1 MRMTARMFGVL
12 CAASLVFCAA
22 CDGIGN
28 KDEDEDNP
36 VVTVSY
42 DVGKIVTFME
52 RQYLVTKNSE
62 GAVTTELT
70 AVQAT
75 DLGTYYPNERADAY
89 RKKLLADYGVTA
101 YVELFD
107 ITEGKEISPSSGDS
121 ALYDTYIILHGGKGI
136 YKIRQRR
143 IAKDLFSG
151 DDAESRSQP
160 FKAKTNDELRQN
172 YDPNLIAITN
182 TLFETNLAK
191 KFQEEYNFIYAGD
204 KDADKQTLT
213 YSDSELDYVFK
224 KLNYAKVNGSERNV
238 YGFRERNA
246 VAGKRVNGERCWEL
260 NHLNANSRFFE
271 FNIIADG
278 SYRLSAYGEGTVD
291 GSASDTVYKGTLTIK
306 GVQYDSSG
314 KLDLRYDVG
323 IKKNGSTI
331 SKSILP
337 EGFDDNFV
345 IKSSRMVSVE
355 GVNFNVHETI
365 TFFVPF
371 FNDNFVVNHNAVLN
385 KYTKVTFVPKAE
397 NGGVIYVPKTDTAY
411 PYDFIA
417 QFVKDYQSLFGKGG
431 SSLPTDVELQPDTDV
446 DTDTTTPRFMFTGD
460 SLRIELEEMKHNFVL
475 SEEPAASGGKSGKL
489 VDENSRAEA
498 IITFPA
504 GTYSG
509 YAVIRAPSG
518 DNDAFYVKFGDNYIR
533 VYADDPLPTGYAR
546 TSRTPINLS
555 CSNEVTVRMT
565 ILKDSPDKSGETGMF
580 IDYVEFTKAG
590 SQAGQGGSGGE
601 DNPKV
606 TYEVGTIMT
615 MSSGTTYLVTKNSE
629 VANGLT
635 ATGTVTT
642 DWGTYYQNESA
653 AAYREKLLAG
663 CNVTT
668 YIELFDLSSSKG
680 DDKLDDRYIILC
692 NRKHYYTIT
701 QSWVKA
707 NMPAEGT
714 TAFADMTENGLRE
727 QYDPNVVVFYN
738 EVADFG
744 TDLSKKIYKK
754 YTFAYNDYSRVSFT
768 NDNMT
773 QFEENKAYRWINGGT
788 QWRGSYS
795 VTTKKENDG
804 REKKSYNLKEGM
816 VNKSFANFDRYSD
829 GTYRVVCKGVGTL
842 GGETSDQVYQ
852 NLITIRK
859 LQYSADA
866 PTGEIDYSV
875 RMRKNG
881 EEENKNYTTF
891 DPNEHNCLEISAA
904 TVMMSGIPVPATIT
918 FIARY
923 EDADAPLGK
932 YTKLIFEPQAKDGV
946 VVYEPK
952 TDRDYDYDF
961 VRRFIDDYQSL
972 YAGAFP
978 SL

>member
-42 DVGKIVTFME
+42 DVGTIVGFNGKD
-52 RQYLVTKNSE
+52 YLVTKNSE

-70 AVQAT
+70 AVQTT

-172 YDPNLIAITN
+172 YDPNLINITN

-204 KDADKQTLT
+204 KDADKQRLA

-224 KLNYAKVNGSERNV
+224 RLNYAKINGSERNV

-385 KYTKVTFVPKAE
+385 KYTKVTFVPKTE

-411 PYDFIA
+411 PYEFIA
-417 QFVKDYQSLFGKGG
+417 QFMKDYQTVFGKKQ
-431 SSLPTDVELQPDTDV
+431 PDVELQPDIDV

-489 VDENSRAEA
+489 VDESSRAEA

-533 VYADDPLPTGYAR
+533 MYADDPLPEGYAR

-555 CSNEVTVRMT
+555 CSNEVTVRMA
-565 ILKDSPDKSGETGMF
+565 ILKDSPDKSGETGMY
-580 IDYVEFTKAG
+580 IDYVEFTKTG
-590 SQAGQGGSGGE
+590 SQAGQGDSDTSEPGAGKADWTGFIMVDSADELDFKAG
-601 DNPKV
+601 
-606 TYEVGTIMT
+606 TYEMKCASFEEYQGKTKFDT
-615 MSSGTTYLVTKNSE
+615 MIYDVE
-629 VANGLT
+629 IIANT
-635 ATGTVTT
+635 AVL
-642 DWGTYYQNESA
+642 
-653 AAYREKLLAG
+653 REKSRIRVYSNQEDYDVKKASVKDIDG
-663 CNVTT
+663 YSWEDSTRTITRT
-668 YIELFDLSSSKG
+668 YSDVSDESMPLSEFKEEFFSFPEDAVE
-680 DDKLDDRYIILC
+680 DDYSRTHTDKKLG
-692 NRKHYYTIT
+692 RKNGVIQASCTETIRKTEVERTEKYYYTIT
-701 QSWVKA
+701 L
-707 NMPAEGT
+707 T
-714 TAFADMTENGLRE
+714 
-727 QYDPNVVVFYN
+727 
-738 EVADFG
+738 
-744 TDLSKKIYKK
+744 
-754 YTFAYNDYSRVSFT
+754 
-768 NDNMT
+768 
-773 QFEENKAYRWINGGT
+773 
-788 QWRGSYS
+788 
-795 VTTKKENDG
+795 
-804 REKKSYNLKEGM
+804 
-816 VNKSFANFDRYSD
+816 
-829 GTYRVVCKGVGTL
+829 
-842 GGETSDQVYQ
+842 
-852 NLITIRK
+852 
-859 LQYSADA
+859 
-866 PTGEIDYSV
+866 
-875 RMRKNG
+875 
-881 EEENKNYTTF
+881 
-891 DPNEHNCLEISAA
+891 
-904 TVMMSGIPVPATIT
+904 
-918 FIARY
+918 
-923 EDADAPLGK
+923 
-932 YTKLIFEPQAKDGV
+932 PQK
-946 VVYEPK
+946 
-952 TDRDYDYDF
+952 
-961 VRRFIDDYQSL
+961 
-972 YAGAFP
+972 
-978 SL
+978 